1 MGWHSLSIQV
11 ANARGQPFR
20 YGLLT
25 VSRGALAL
33 LVAVAFVKAGMGG
46 VGAVFGFTLACLVS
60 IFIFG
65 IHRPTK
71 VELSSPKLRQQIIFY
86 GLPMSLT
93 YLATMVLDLSD
104 RFMISWWLGPSAV
117 AVYAASYDLTQLSVG
132 TALNVFFLASYPHI
146 TTAWEAGGA
155 PAARQAMLP
164 LARAMLLATPVV
176 VGIFVGMASDISR
189 FFLGAGLRADAVL
202 VIQWVAVAIAIG
214 CLKSFFLDIAFQ
226 LGKVTYVQLRITVL
240 MGVLNVA
247 LNLTLIPKFGVL
259 GAAMS
264 TAAAF
269 SMGAVMSWWFGRR
282 LRVYPL
288 GMRELFSMVLSLL
301 AIIFIVKSMPTIT
314 DDGLFEAS
322 LRLIAGLTAFT
333 VVALLTNLAGARCVL
348 LQKLRSILIRG
359 VQ

>member
-1 MGWHSLSIQV
+1 
-11 ANARGQPFR
+11 
-20 YGLLT
+20 
-25 VSRGALAL
+25 
-33 LVAVAFVKAGMGG
+33 
-46 VGAVFGFTLACLVS
+46 
-60 IFIFG
+60 
-65 IHRPTK
+65 
-71 VELSSPKLRQQIIFY
+71 
-86 GLPMSLT
+86 
-93 YLATMVLDLSD
+93 
-104 RFMISWWLGPSAV
+104 
-117 AVYAASYDLTQLSVG
+117 
-132 TALNVFFLASYPHI
+132 
-146 TTAWEAGGA
+146 
-155 PAARQAMLP
+155 
-164 LARAMLLATPVV
+164 
-176 VGIFVGMASDISR
+176 
-189 FFLGAGLRADAVL
+189 
-202 VIQWVAVAIAIG
+202 
-214 CLKSFFLDIAFQ
+214 
-226 LGKVTYVQLRITVL
+226 
-240 MGVLNVA
+240 VLNVA